1 MGKGRSKDAQQQ
13 QLGPK
18 ILSCD
23 RSRDRMPV
31 GLPIRTPGRKTRYCQ
46 NSMPEAGEMA
56 EWVKGLLHKHE
67 GLSLNRQSPCEV
79 RGGSV

>member
-13 QLGPK
+13 QLSPK
-18 ILSCD
+18 ILSCGH
-23 RSRDRMPV
+23 SRGRRPV
-31 GLPIRTPGRKTRYCQ
+31 GPIRTPGRKIRSCQ
-46 NSMPEAGEMA
+46 NSMPEAGEMT
-56 EWVKGLLHKHE
+56 EWVKGLLYKHE